1 MNLWEQFFHF
11 IFSVLTNFMMQGL
24 KRILVVLVLIQCT
37 VVESDVTALANRFDC
52 KFPLSNIGN
61 SGGVFAIKDI
71 IKHYKLSV
79 ICTRCNRRILSD
91 FKPAAGAMFSP
102 I

>member
-1 MNLWEQFFHF
+1 
-11 IFSVLTNFMMQGL
+11 MQGL

-52 KFPLSNIGN
+52 NFPVSNVGN

-79 ICTRCNRRILSD
+79 ICTRCNHILSD
-91 FKPAAGAMFSP
+91 LKPGTGAMFSP